1 VERHIE
7 DGMAPKDAALKAMEE
22 IFPSAHVAGAPATAF
37 GMRLALS
44 ERKWVYRALFVMTG
58 LIAVATVY
66 GR

>member
-1 VERHIE
+1 
-7 DGMAPKDAALKAMEE
+7 MEE